1 MIVREY
7 VLKFLQWKQESEGGY
22 TGNDLTEL
30 AGLLGVTPRGL
41 RWRLAKW
48 IRTDRDFKQFIYLGK
63 EKSSITLAE
72 FFEIDQKIAENP
84 HQVKKGIYDD
94 LQNERDLKSEG
105 PIPKS
110 TYYRKVDQA
119 LFSHY
124 SSETEYR
131 WFESQQITIPEE
143 YSVEKNR
150 NSLSTI
156 FTFSDFKT
164 YGGADIKLIYERLT
178 KAKDWFSM
186 YNVEAMRF
194 YPQILT
200 KNRFLKNLL
209 SSIHPN
215 QKIGAQ
221 IRLIFEIQTAFLVEC
236 TDLFL
241 DEIIHRQ
248 GRIRQSDNAS
258 RQKIESQLRKE
269 ALQKLRNGIKE
280 MITSDQIDPNKL
292 RKYTEVTVDEELL
305 TRIELLRK
313 HSEAYHSILKLLNDF
328 TSNMTHHVKF
338 HRIEAKT
345 VYRLA
350 AGEVAWDDLNE
361 KEKRSI
367 ARNPDFV
374 RAIDYGHN
382 DNNIAS
388 DIASTL
394 AISRLIEYIRNG
406 KITFDESYYYQ
417 DIGERIKNVEL
428 YENESYLMPEILEQL
443 IAGTFPVNASFLESF
458 ATINI
463 EASDDEVPS
472 SWVNL
477 SDILKDISCYVRT
490 SNPTWFSEHQ
500 QLFKERTDG
509 LFLMEYTE
517 EQFAQHLYDSIGF
530 LGRNFRY
537 HDSESFLSLEYF
549 IHRYISDAAL
559 RLEFKFIHRCIE
571 QITNKKIEGVVIDTM
586 GIDARIKSIL
596 ATYHGRYHTVG
607 FADLRA
613 VSIDM
618 TPVYSGVCRSTDSEA
633 MNIVEVINEV
643 KDICGDGVHIYT
655 GNGHTTT
662 RISAGMAF
670 LSHGVIAAGRVYHK
684 PRKDL
689 GIKKI
694 RKLRN
699 NIILLNKIGKLLREE
714 PALGRV
720 MAMRKHIY
728 VNGLNVRKMVEDLG
742 YLILK
747 NVSQTGVPI
756 DEICQAVER
765 SNHLKKKARIVEG
778 SRTRVEPDEAELLLK
793 SAELI
798 LCIVGLYHLL
808 KGWRGPGSPINL
820 SDVRLILPA

>member
-1 MIVREY
+1 MPPMILREQ
-7 VLKFLQWKQESEGGY
+7 VLIYLQGKQESQGGY
-22 TGNDLTEL
+22 TGSDIKEL
-30 AGLLGVTPRGL
+30 AEFLKITPRGL
-41 RWRLAKW
+41 KRRLANW
-48 IRTDRDFKQFIYLGK
+48 IRNDKAFSNFIYLGK
-63 EKSSITLAE
+63 EKSSITFGE
-72 FFEIDQKIAENP
+72 FFEIMEQIASNP
-84 HQVKKGIYDD
+84 VQVKKGIYDD
-94 LQNERDLKSEG
+94 LQSERDLKNQE

-110 TYYRKVDQA
+110 TYYRKVDQT
-119 LFSHY
+119 LHSVY
-124 SSETEYR
+124 SSEAEYR
-131 WFESQQITIPEE
+131 WFESQHITIPKD
-143 YSVEKNR
+143 YSVETNR
-150 NSLSTI
+150 NSLTTI
-156 FTFSDFKT
+156 FTFSDLKA
-164 YGGADIKLIYERLT
+164 YGGADIEAIYERLKKT
-178 KAKDWFSM
+178 NEWFSM
-186 YNVEAMRF
+186 YKVKAIRF

-200 KNRFLKNLL
+200 KNRFLKNILN
-209 SSIHPN
+209 SIHPN

-221 IRLIFEIQTAFLVEC
+221 AKLIFEIQAAFVVEC
-236 TDLFL
+236 TDLL
-241 DEIIHRQ
+241 IDEMIHRH

-258 RQKIESQLRKE
+258 RQKIENQIRKE
-269 ALQKLRNGIKE
+269 ALE
-280 MITSDQIDPNKL
+280 KL
-292 RKYTEVTVDEELL
+292 RKSIKELAISSEIDSTRLHNYSEVLVDEEFLARIKLL
-305 TRIELLRK
+305 KK
-313 HSEAYHSILKLLNDF
+313 HSEAYRLFLELLNDL
-328 TSNMTHHVKF
+328 TSDMTRNVRF
-338 HRIEAKT
+338 HRTEAET
-345 VYRLA
+345 VYHLA
-350 AGEVAWDDLNE
+350 SKEVKWDALNE

-374 RAIDYGHN
+374 HAIDNGY
-382 DNNIAS
+382 S
-388 DIASTL
+388 DIVPAL

-406 KITFDESYYYQ
+406 KITFEESYYYQ
-417 DIGERIKNVEL
+417 DMGERIKNVEIQ
-428 YENESYLMPEILEQL
+428 ENESYLTPETLEQL
-443 IAGTFPVNASFLESF
+443 IEGTFSIDASFLSNIYPYTTE
-458 ATINI
+458 I
-463 EASDDEVPS
+463 EATDDEVPS
-472 SWVNL
+472 SWINL
-477 SDILKDISCYVRT
+477 SDVLKEVSSYVRA
-490 SNPTWFSEHQ
+490 SNPTWFSEHK

-517 EQFAQHLYDSIGF
+517 EEFVQRLYETIGF
-530 LGRNFRY
+530 FGRNFRY
-537 HDSESFLSLEYF
+537 RDSENFLNLQYF
-549 IHRYISDAAL
+549 LQRYISDATL

-607 FADLRA
+607 FSDLRA

-643 KDICGDGVHIYT
+643 KEICGNGVRIYT

-662 RISAGMAF
+662 RISAGMAY
-670 LSHGVIAAGRVYHK
+670 LSHSVIAAGRLYHK
-684 PRKDL
+684 PKKDL
-689 GIKKI
+689 GIRKI

-778 SRTRVEPDEAELLLK
+778 SRTRVEPDEAELSLK

-808 KGWRGPGSPINL
+808 KGWKGPDSPINL
-820 SDVRLILPA
+820 SDIRLILPA